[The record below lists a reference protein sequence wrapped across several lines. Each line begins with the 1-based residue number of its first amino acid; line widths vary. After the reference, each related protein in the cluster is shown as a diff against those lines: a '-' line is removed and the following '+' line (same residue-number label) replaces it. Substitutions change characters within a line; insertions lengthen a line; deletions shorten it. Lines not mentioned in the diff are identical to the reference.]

1 MKLSELRDLG
11 EQELVVKENEM
22 AEELFTMRL
31 RHGLSQ
37 LNNPLGIRKARR
49 DLARIKTLLAERQ
62 REQAL

>member
-1 MKLSELRDLG
+1 MKMKDIRDLG
-11 EQELVVKENEM
+11 EQELVVKEKE
-22 AEELFTMRL
+22 ASEELFTMKL

>member
-1 MKLSELRDLG
+1 MKFKEMRDLG
-11 EQELVVKENEM
+11 EHELVAKEKEM
-22 AEELFTMRL
+22 AEELFTMKL

-49 DLARIKTLLAERQ
+49 DLARIKTLLAQRQ

>member
-1 MKLSELRDLG
+1 MKMKDLRDLG
-11 EQELVVKENEM
+11 EQELVAREKVM
-22 AEELFTMRL
+22 AEELFTMKL

>member
-11 EQELVVKENEM
+11 EQELAVKEKEM
-22 AEELFTMRL
+22 LEELFNMKL

>member
-1 MKLSELRDLG
+1 MKIKEMRDLG
-11 EQELVVKENEM
+11 EQELVAKEQEM
-22 AEELFTMRL
+22 AEELFTMKL

-49 DLARIKTLLAERQ
+49 DLARIKTLLAQRQ